1 MKKIL
6 TNIILIFI
14 IPISGF
20 GQSYIESEKF
30 ELSKFEYS
38 DFMKILSENEKFDGY
53 ISIFIKNKKGDN
65 LKEIMVYAESYE
77 NDATV
82 QELENIQFTN
92 VQKIIK
98 VQISEC
104 ACYCDTTIY
113 YWLITNQNDWIP
125 LPIVV
130 QESYEF
136 EMKSKE
142 YVFSKNGINTIEL
155 KEYQDER
162 IDKNIYTLENIKR
175 KSERVLNTLI
185 WDGKSLK

>member
-14 IPISGF
+14 IPVSGF
-20 GQSYIESEKF
+20 GQNYIVSEKF

-38 DFMKILSENEKFDGY
+38 DFMKIQSENEKFDGY
-53 ISIFIKNKKGDN
+53 MSIFIKNKKGDN
-65 LKEIMVYAESYE
+65 LKEIMVYGESYE

-92 VQKIIK
+92 VQKILK

-104 ACYCDTTIY
+104 ACYCNTTLY
-113 YWLITNQNDWIP
+113 YWLITDQNDWIP
-125 LPIVV
+125 LPIVE

-162 IDKNIYTLENIKR
+162 IDKSIYTLENIKR
-175 KSERVLNTLI
+175 KSERVINTLI
-185 WDGKSLK
+185 WNGKSLK